1 MHDSLNDWLN
11 LSLRE
16 HTTSDVIVQYF
27 LAHKEELNDADF
39 TCLLVVKEI
48 LNNSHLVEL
57 DHTADLVDLLCEN
70 LPVDV
75 ASLVNVH

>member
-1 MHDSLNDWLN
+1 
-11 LSLRE
+11 
-16 HTTSDVIVQYF
+16 

-57 DHTADLVDLLCEN
+57 DHTADLLDKLGEN

>member
-1 MHDSLNDWLN
+1 M
-11 LSLRE
+11 
-16 HTTSDVIVQYF
+16 
-27 LAHKEELNDADF
+27 AHKEELNDADF

-57 DHTADLVDLLCEN
+57 DHTADLVDLLGEN

-75 ASLVNVH
+75 ASLVNVHWFVQFKNGVAMSLYTVTNDI